1 MEAASGCSG
10 ASGMC
15 LQHQC
20 CLGARFRRWRH
31 ELVSCCAPS
40 EICAAY
46 CLISRMSRSETRQ
59 ACSDRYNLRDARVPR
74 TQLAGSGARMAVH
87 SPHSLAHCSSGSG
100 RLRPTA
106 ELARFDSVK
115 SGSGGATGIFIAP
128 SWSLNGHSI

>member
-1 MEAASGCSG
+1 
-10 ASGMC
+10 
-15 LQHQC
+15 
-20 CLGARFRRWRH
+20 
-31 ELVSCCAPS
+31 
-40 EICAAY
+40 
-46 CLISRMSRSETRQ
+46 MSRSETRQ
-59 ACSDRYNLRDARVPR
+59 ACSDRYNLRGARVPR

-128 SWSLNGHSI
+128 SWSLNGHSIYVALLRDLTSAAFSSINKLQTRAF